1 MSFADILSACFGGG
15 SAASNS
21 TQYNLREAPFLSPD
35 DAAQMPLDL
44 FLERS
49 LISGPSAAQNAD
61 AFMDIYKRHLDSGAD
76 PRHVFAVIQRNL
88 SQLASNDVD
97 AGTTYW
103 ACQMIGLLVHA
114 GQGASGYAPPAMPT
128 GSYAQALASGNEKL
142 NYSQESATYRP
153 PQHKVSDNDIYIR
166 SYFFPSEESFSAL
179 INFIGSAKSTL
190 DICVF
195 NITDND
201 VTRAIADA
209 KHRGVDVRIITD
221 DEQLKCQGND
231 VERMRDQYGIPFKT
245 DTDTSKFMHSKF
257 AIIDKRAVWSG
268 SYNWTVSARKSNNES
283 AICTNDPN
291 TAQAY
296 SDEFEKLWNQ
306 F

>member
-114 GQGASGYAPPAMPT
+114 GQGASG
-128 GSYAQALASGNEKL
+128 
-142 NYSQESATYRP
+142 
-153 PQHKVSDNDIYIR
+153 
-166 SYFFPSEESFSAL
+166 
-179 INFIGSAKSTL
+179 
-190 DICVF
+190 
-195 NITDND
+195 
-201 VTRAIADA
+201 
-209 KHRGVDVRIITD
+209 
-221 DEQLKCQGND
+221 
-231 VERMRDQYGIPFKT
+231 
-245 DTDTSKFMHSKF
+245 
-257 AIIDKRAVWSG
+257 
-268 SYNWTVSARKSNNES
+268 
-283 AICTNDPN
+283 
-291 TAQAY
+291 
-296 SDEFEKLWNQ
+296 
-306 F
+306 